1 MKSENERKSNK
12 ILLTFRIISIIVII
26 LCLIYIGYWYMEN
39 RKNANMIKNIT
50 QDSVIQ
56 TIYIDIPNEDTEE
69 VIQIPVYEL
78 NFEKLFAV
86 NNRTVG
92 WIRVPNTT
100 IDYPV
105 AQASDNSFYLN
116 HSFDKSW
123 NSAGWIFADYRNKF
137 DGTDKNIILYGH
149 NRMDSSMF
157 ATLKNT
163 QNPDWYNNSN
173 NKYIT
178 LTTPNTTHV
187 YEVFSVYTI
196 KSETYY
202 LTTDFSSDEQYLKF
216 LNDMKNRSIHNFGVT
231 LSESDSIITL
241 STCDATGKSR
251 VILHAKQIM

>member
-1 MKSENERKSNK
+1 MKSKNERKSNK

-173 NKYIT
+173 NK
-178 LTTPNTTHV
+178 
-187 YEVFSVYTI
+187 
-196 KSETYY
+196 
-202 LTTDFSSDEQYLKF
+202 
-216 LNDMKNRSIHNFGVT
+216 
-231 LSESDSIITL
+231 
-241 STCDATGKSR
+241 
-251 VILHAKQIM
+251 